1 MFNYVDVNALPSYED
16 SLARATGCTSR
27 EFDANWATSSRRL
40 ALEAPE
46 LLLRILRPRPE
57 AAAEANVALIPP
69 RPQQRR

>member
-1 MFNYVDVNALPSYED
+1 MFNYADVIALPSYGD

-46 LLLRILRPRPE
+46 VLLRILRPRKD
-57 AAAEANVALIPP
+57 AAAKETAGKTDRVAAA
-69 RPQQRR
+69 